1 MKIAVKIGSS
11 LLTHI
16 NDGLNSEAIL
26 KICQQI
32 AELQHSGHRVFLVTS
47 GAVSSDPQ
55 KQRPKNLRA
64 AVGMGRLISR
74 YIQYFDIFG
83 VEAGQMLLTD
93 HDLHR
98 QCRDSLINLFKAA
111 MDNRVV
117 PIVNAN
123 DTVDWQELEQLD
135 ICADNDILFMN
146 LCLALKPDLAIIGF
160 DQFGVLDEDDH
171 VVSVV
176 NEHNFLPLLVEAQ
189 GSSDTGHGEFGMNT
203 KMQVARIL
211 AQNGIKT
218 LLAPGKIERFIL
230 GAVSELSHP
239 TYKFGTQF
247 QFNQL
252 ELDFQDTDRFRV
264 KTVAELRLEHGIFS

>member
-1 MKIAVKIGSS
+1 MKIAIKIGSS
-11 LLTHI
+11 LLT
-16 NDGLNSEAIL
+16 NSANGLKSEAIL

-32 AELQHSGHRVFLVTS
+32 AELLRSGHQVFLVTS
-47 GAVSSDPQ
+47 GAVASDTK

-98 QCRDSLINLFKAA
+98 QCRDSLISLFNSALE
-111 MDNRVV
+111 NRVV

-160 DQFGVLDEDDH
+160 DEWGVLNSDNK

-176 NEHNFLPLLVEAQ
+176 SEGNFLELLEAAQ
-189 GSSDTGHGEFGMNT
+189 GGSDVGHGEFGMNT

-211 AQNGIKT
+211 AQSGIKT
-218 LLAPGKIERFIL
+218 IIAPGRAERFIL
-230 GAVSELSHP
+230 GAVNELMNPS
-239 TYKFGTQF
+239 YKFGTQF

-252 ELDFQDTDRFRV
+252 EFNFDETDRFAV
-264 KTVAELRLEHGIFS
+264 KTVAELRLEQGVFW

>member
-1 MKIAVKIGSS
+1 MKIGIKIGSS
-11 LLTHI
+11 LLT
-16 NDGLNSEAIL
+16 NSGNGLNSEAIL

-32 AELQHSGHRVFLVTS
+32 AELLTSGHQVFLVTS
-47 GAVSSDPQ
+47 GAVATDP
-55 KQRPKNLRA
+55 KMYRPGNLRA

-74 YIQYFDIFG
+74 YIQYFDIFN

-98 QCRDSLINLFKAA
+98 DCRDSLINLFNASLQ
-111 MDNRVV
+111 DRVV

-123 DTVDWQELEQLD
+123 DTVDWKELEQLK

-146 LCLALKPDLAIIGF
+146 LCLALQPDLAIIGF
-160 DQFGVLDEDDH
+160 DQFGVLDADNR

-176 NEHNFLPLLVEAQ
+176 SEHNFLPLLEAAQ

-211 AQNGIKT
+211 AQSGIKT
-218 LLAPGKIERFIL
+218 LLAPGRLGRFIL
-230 GAVSELSHP
+230 GAVNELTDP
-239 TYKFGTQF
+239 TYQFGTQF

-252 ELDFQDTDRFRV
+252 EFDFEDVDRFRV
-264 KTVAELRLEHGIFS
+264 KTVAELRLEHGIFC